1 MVGRTE
7 EANAL
12 RNVSVMMIMMMMMR
26 DATKKKEVGETKE
39 QFQVTTRLTSI
50 SKTYL

>member
-12 RNVSVMMIMMMMMR
+12 RNVSVMMIMMMR
-26 DATKKKEVGETKE
+26 DATQKKSWGKQKNN
-39 QFQVTTRLTSI
+39 F
-50 SKTYL
+50 K

>member
-12 RNVSVMMIMMMMMR
+12 RNVSAMMIMMMMMMR
-26 DATKKKEVGETKE
+26 DDTKKKRWGK
-39 QFQVTTRLTSI
+39 QKNNF
-50 SKTYL
+50 K